1 MSSEEAK
8 KLEVLLEMKSK
19 GYNLIDCDKPE
30 IKSMSLGGGYTLE
43 CNVKIPS
50 EEWKIFFNDGVEI
63 TEYPANS
70 EKVIYTHRKDSD
82 KLIDEYIA
90 GLKRIGIVENR
101 GDARAISKPTKR
113 ENPTPAINKNPNIKG
128 KKSVDAQKP
137 SGMLL
142 PIVYPPEMKGKFMR
156 FIQWTADNDVIPK
169 NSEIVILDD
178 DEYSFRVSIPL
189 AHISFEIKKDKAEV
203 VEA

>member
-8 KLEVLLEMKSK
+8 KLEVLLNMKSK

-30 IKSMSLGGGYTLE
+30 IMTMSLGGGYTLE
-43 CNVKIPS
+43 CNVKKQAS
-50 EEWKIFFNDGVEI
+50 EWVIVFDDGVEI
-63 TEYPANS
+63 SEYPVNS

-82 KLIDEYIA
+82 KLIDEYVA
-90 GLKRIGIVENR
+90 GLKRIGIVEKPV
-101 GDARAISKPTKR
+101 GASVISKPTER
-113 ENPTPAINKNPNIKG
+113 EILTPATKKNPNIKG

-137 SGMLL
+137 SGRLL

-156 FIQWTADNDVIPK
+156 FIQWAADNDVIPK
-169 NSEIVILDD
+169 NSEVVILDD

-203 VEA
+203 VEV

>member
-8 KLEVLLEMKSK
+8 KLEVLLNMKSK

-30 IKSMSLGGGYTLE
+30 IMTMSLGGGYTLE
-43 CNVKIPS
+43 CNVIKPAS
-50 EEWKIFFNDGVEI
+50 EWVIVFDDGVEI
-63 TEYPANS
+63 SEYPVSS

-82 KLIDEYIA
+82 KLIDEYVA
-90 GLKRIGIVENR
+90 GLKRIGIVE
-101 GDARAISKPTKR
+101 
-113 ENPTPAINKNPNIKG
+113 
-128 KKSVDAQKP
+128 KP

-156 FIQWTADNDVIPK
+156 FVQWTADDVIPK
-169 NSEIVILDD
+169 NSEVVILDD